1 MPKMNTSR
9 KVMEWFI
16 CFSVVNLML
25 GWLWFKKL
33 KKSNEPCS
41 YLKAA
46 GMSSTYPK
54 WNLRL
59 LRLCVGMLLLH
70 LQNFI
75 WWVNSKPTLQEVCS
89 VILLQIIHLQLHM
102 KLSFHWY
109 KSIVSKYLEV
119 NTSVWAT
126 QKNTWAQQT
135 RSNRAD
141 KLSHR
146 TCQNIMKKWT
156 FKNISLWTMQS
167 IQIRKICSLVCMTY
181 FVF

>member
-1 MPKMNTSR
+1 MNTSR

-16 CFSVVNLML
+16 CFSVVNLIL
-25 GWLWFKKL
+25 GWLRFKKL

-75 WWVNSKPTLQEVCS
+75 WWVNSEPTLEEVCS
-89 VILLQIIHLQLHM
+89 LILLQIIHLQLHM

-156 FKNISLWTMQS
+156 FKNISLWTMRS
-167 IQIRKICSLVCMTY
+167 IQIRKICSLICMTY